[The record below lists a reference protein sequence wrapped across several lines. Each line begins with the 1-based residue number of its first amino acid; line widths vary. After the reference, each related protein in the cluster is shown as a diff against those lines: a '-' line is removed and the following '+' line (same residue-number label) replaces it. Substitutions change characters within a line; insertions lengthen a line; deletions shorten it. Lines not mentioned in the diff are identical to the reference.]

1 MDTHSRRA
9 NGERASYPARVL
21 TLSLLLTALTLGWLG
36 YCAFSSFSDV
46 ARNDQRYIRSTQ
58 LRGIIVHLDEVLT
71 MSASMAATTGNA
83 KWEVRYRAHEG
94 QLDDAIK
101 AAMRDEPPSVKQT
114 RQLDAANI
122 ALVKMENSAFDQ
134 VRNGHTDRARAILF
148 SPFYAQQKA
157 IYADAIGNYMKEA
170 SARQERAMSAQ
181 KRRAAS
187 AIWVGISGLISLSVG
202 WIVALRALGN
212 WGDSQRREVAARAR
226 ALQELE
232 AKRAQLEASE
242 QRYASMA
249 ANVPGMVYQLVQKA
263 DGTIEMPFVSEGARE
278 LHGLEPAAIC
288 ADPRL
293 IMDAISQRDREVLNA
308 LAAISARDLTPLHW
322 EGRIRHADGTLKW
335 VRDGAQPQLLPG
347 GDIIWDCL
355 TTDITASKRY
365 EAQLEAARAE
375 AERANA
381 AKSEFLSRMSHELRT
396 PLNAVLG
403 FGQLL
408 EVDDPRPQQAESI
421 EQILLAGRHLLDLI
435 NEVLDIARIE
445 SGQENLRLQS
455 LDAGLCAREVGDLVR
470 PLARENAVV
479 FELCLEAGCCGAVSC
494 NTAHVL
500 ADAQR
505 LKQILLNL
513 YSNAIKYAGRGA
525 RVTVSC
531 GKSGCGDDARATVT
545 VRDDGPGIAP
555 ALQERIWT
563 PFDRIG
569 AESGATQG
577 SGIGLP
583 LARSLARA
591 MGGDLTLWS
600 LPGEGCAF
608 TLELPC
614 APSHD
619 LTELNSLM
627 SKAQRC

>member
-1 MDTHSRRA
+1 MLKNSRRA
-9 NGERASYPARVL
+9 DGERALYPARVL

-46 ARNDQRYIRSTQ
+46 ARNDKRYIRSTQ
-58 LRGIIVHLDEVLT
+58 LRGTIVHLDEVLT
-71 MSASMAATTGNA
+71 MSASLAATTGDA
-83 KWEVRYRAHEG
+83 KWEARYRAHEG

-101 AAMRDEPPSVKQT
+101 AAMREEPPSARQA

-122 ALVKMENSAFDQ
+122 ALVKMEDSAFEQ
-134 VRNGHTDRARAILF
+134 VRKGHTDRARAILF

-157 IYADAIGNYMKEA
+157 IYAAAIGNYMNEA
-170 SARQERAMSAQ
+170 SARQERAMNAQ
-181 KRRAAS
+181 KRQTAS
-187 AIWVGISGLISLSVG
+187 AIWVGIVGMVSLSVG
-202 WIVALRALGN
+202 WMVALRALRN
-212 WGDSQRREVAARAR
+212 WGESQRREVAARVQ
-226 ALQELE
+226 ALKELE

-278 LHGLEPAAIC
+278 LHGLGPAAIC

-293 IMDAISQRDREVLNA
+293 IIDAVNDEDREILNA
-308 LAAISARDLTPLHW
+308 LAAIAARDLTPMHW
-322 EGRIRHADGTLKW
+322 EGRIRHTDGTIRW
-335 VRDGAQPQLLPG
+335 VRDGARPQLLPG

-355 TTDITASKRY
+355 TTDITASKEY

-408 EVDDPRPQQAESI
+408 EVDDPTPQQAASI

-445 SGQENLRLQS
+445 SGQENLQLQS

-479 FELCLEAGCCGAVSC
+479 FELCLEAGCCGAVPC
-494 NTAHVL
+494 EAARVL

-531 GKSGCGDDARATVT
+531 GQSGCGDDARATIT
-545 VRDDGPGIAP
+545 VRDNGPGIAP

-569 AESGATQG
+569 AESSATQG
-577 SGIGLP
+577 SGVGLP
-583 LARSLARA
+583 LARTLARA

-614 APSHD
+614 APPHD
-619 LTELNSLM
+619 LIALEALM
-627 SKAQRC
+627 SEAEVY